1 MRQLTPRPVLVS
13 AVKGIFSA
21 LFVASLSVTTASA
34 AEVPD
39 SAEKVTPLLIG
50 ATAPDVK
57 LTTPDGEDVSLK
69 DLLAKQRSVL
79 VFYRG
84 GW

>member
-1 MRQLTPRPVLVS
+1 MKQTTQRRPLAS
-13 AVKGIFSA
+13 TAKGF
-21 LFVASLSVTTASA
+21 LASLLLAALPVQAAAA

-50 ATAPDVK
+50 ATAPDAT
-57 LTTPDGEDVSLK
+57 LATPEGDDVSLK